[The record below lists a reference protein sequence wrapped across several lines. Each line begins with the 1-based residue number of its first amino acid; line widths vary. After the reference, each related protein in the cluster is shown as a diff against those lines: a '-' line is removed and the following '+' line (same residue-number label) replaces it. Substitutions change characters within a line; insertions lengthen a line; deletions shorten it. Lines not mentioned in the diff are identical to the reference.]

1 VWGWSKFWTTD
12 RSDSGRRV
20 LPRAP
25 ISNRLLPPR
34 QSAHGMASSSSTPS
48 SPAVGSAS
56 AIRSDASKPATP
68 SKKKVSLALT
78 DSPPGT
84 PSSPTADDLNFS
96 HLSPHSAA
104 KKQHEYTS
112 LSALRKANKGK
123 AVDRGDRKNGWHLWS
138 VEGDGDGG
146 GGQLANGSSGGGQ
159 NKEEQQKA
167 VKNKLSTFDMVRLIH
182 RVCLLLEIMEREGG
196 VGLVRRTTRRTFG
209 AAAAWIHQ

>member
-1 VWGWSKFWTTD
+1 
-12 RSDSGRRV
+12 
-20 LPRAP
+20 
-25 ISNRLLPPR
+25 
-34 QSAHGMASSSSTPS
+34 MASSSSTPS
-48 SPAVGSAS
+48 SPAVGPAS
-56 AIRSDASKPATP
+56 AIRSDGSKPATP

-84 PSSPTADDLNFS
+84 PSSPTADDLDFS

-146 GGQLANGSSGGGQ
+146 GGQQANGSSGGGQ
-159 NKEEQQKA
+159 TKEEQQKE
-167 VKNKLSTFDMVRLIH
+167 VKKKLSTFDMVRVIH
-182 RVCLLLEIMEREGG
+182 LVCLLLEIMEEGERSASCEG
-196 VGLVRRTTRRTFG
+196 RRGGRFEQQLHG
-209 AAAAWIHQ
+209 